1 MKTIVSDDLKVR
13 LNFASING
21 SVIATDILEQ
31 LRQNKD
37 VTEVIRWYIQL
48 LQHQTG

>member
-1 MKTIVSDDLKVR
+1 MKTIVNDELKAR

-21 SVIATDILEQ
+21 SVIATDILEV

-37 VTEVIRWYIQL
+37 VTEVIRGTANYFNSK
-48 LQHQTG
+48 